1 MLTYHMSSVCNW
13 RNKTWLPVLQF
24 FKEHFKGAILAK
36 FGLSNTRVYYICARF
51 IAECQLDCLLLIS
64 RCKTKHIDYVSNVQ
78 YHMLK
83 VCVHKNIKWND
94 YCWYV
99 FKKSWFWFF
108 KKKLPHKNIVPNKTY
123 PFINFSLNC
132 FMNVL

>member
-1 MLTYHMSSVCNW
+1 M
-13 RNKTWLPVLQF
+13 LQF

-83 VCVHKNIKWND
+83 VCVHKTYNEMIIVNTFSKNHD
-94 YCWYV
+94 
-99 FKKSWFWFF
+99 FDSLKK
-108 KKKLPHKNIVPNKTY
+108 
-123 PFINFSLNC
+123 NFRTKI
-132 FMNVL
+132 